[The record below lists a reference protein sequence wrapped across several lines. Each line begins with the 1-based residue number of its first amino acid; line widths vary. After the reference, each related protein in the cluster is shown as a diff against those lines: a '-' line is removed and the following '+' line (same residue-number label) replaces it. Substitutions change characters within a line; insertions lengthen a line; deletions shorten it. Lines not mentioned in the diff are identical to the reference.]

1 MFRLNDLLLIIAVTA
16 LILFVNLSGIPLLD
30 PDEPVYAE
38 TAKEMLAFNDFLS
51 PRIYGEYWY
60 DKPPMY
66 YWLVAGT
73 FKLLGISE
81 LAARLPAALMALM
94 TVILIYFAGVR
105 LFSPRAGLISA
116 LVLTTSIEFF
126 YLGKAA
132 VTDTTLNFFLTAC
145 LLAFFT
151 GRYYLFYILS
161 GLAVMTKG
169 PVGLLFP
176 GAIIFLYMMFGW
188 RFDLLR
194 YMKIPAG
201 IVLFSITAIPW
212 YWLMYN
218 IHGSAFIET
227 FLGFHNITRFTSPE
241 HPEGMLWYYFFP
253 VLILGFF
260 PWTAILAQSIWTS
273 LTASRGKFQTMLFLN
288 IWVWFIFLFF
298 TVSRTKLVSYI
309 LPMFPPLALIAGW
322 YLDRIWELRYK
333 GNAIS
338 WPLMLTILTA
348 IFTGGIVYGVQLMP
362 ALQTGVY
369 LSAAIFVLM
378 AVAVWYFVKHKE
390 YGAAF
395 WTKAA
400 AMVSFSVILAMMM
413 LPQAAPYFSAK
424 EISQD
429 FKAAYDGRSTVYV
442 MKFLR
447 PGFSF
452 YSGQYGKEVKTI
464 DDITNHINEEKR
476 AYFVIHQS
484 EYKRLADK
492 DRGRVTLISARAD
505 KVLLLKEQ

>member
-1 MFRLNDLLLIIAVTA
+1 MFRLKDLLLVIAITS
-16 LILFVNLSGIPLLD
+16 LILFVNLGGIPLLD

-38 TAKEMLAFNDFLS
+38 TPKEMLKFNDFLS

-66 YWLVAGT
+66 YWLVAGS
-73 FKLLGISE
+73 FKLLGVSE
-81 LAARLPAALMALM
+81 LASRLPAALMALA
-94 TVILIYFAGVR
+94 TVIVVYFAGVR
-105 LFSPRAGLISA
+105 LFSARAGLISS
-116 LVLTTSIEFF
+116 LVLATSIEFF

-161 GLAVMTKG
+161 GLAVVTKG

-176 GAIIFLYMMFGW
+176 GAIIFLYMLFGR

-194 YMKIPAG
+194 HMKIPAG

-212 YWLMYN
+212 YWMMYS
-218 IHGSAFIET
+218 IHGNAFIET

-241 HPEGMLWYYFFP
+241 HPEGVLWYYFIP

-260 PWTAILAQSIWTS
+260 PWTSILIQSVWASFTE
-273 LTASRGKFQTMLFLN
+273 SRGKFQPLLFLN
-288 IWVWFIFLFF
+288 IWAWFIFLFF

-309 LPMFPPLALIAGW
+309 LPMFPALALIAGW
-322 YLDRIWELRYK
+322 YLDRVWELRYK
-333 GNAIS
+333 GKVLS
-338 WPLMLTILTA
+338 WPVMLSILTLLFA
-348 IFTGGIVYGVQLMP
+348 GGMLYGVKMMP

-369 LSAAIFVLM
+369 LSVATFVLM
-378 AVAVWYFVKHKE
+378 AAAVWYFIKHKE
-390 YGAAF
+390 YGGAF
-395 WTKAA
+395 WTKIT
-400 AMVSFSVILAMMM
+400 AMAVFSVILVTLMF
-413 LPQAAPYFSAK
+413 PQAAPNFTAR

-429 FKAAYDGRSTVYV
+429 FKAAYDGKSAVYV
-442 MKFLR
+442 VKFLR

-452 YSGQYGKEVKTI
+452 YSGYYGKEMKTG
-464 DDITNHINEEKR
+464 DDIAKYINEEKR
-476 AYFVIHQS
+476 AYFVIRQS
-484 EYKRLADK
+484 EYKRLAAQELAQVK
-492 DRGRVTLISARAD
+492 LLSTRAD
-505 KVLLLKEQ
+505 KVLLLKE

>member
-1 MFRLNDLLLIIAVTA
+1 MFRWTDLSLIIVVAA
-16 LILFVNLSGIPLLD
+16 LILFVNLGGMPLLD

-38 TAKEMLAFNDFLS
+38 TSREMLVFNDFLS

-60 DKPPMY
+60 DKPPVY

-81 LAARLPAALMALM
+81 LAARLPAALMALA
-94 TVILIYFAGVR
+94 TVILTYFAGVR

-116 LVLTTSIEFF
+116 LALATSTEFF
-126 YLGKAA
+126 YLGRAA

-151 GRYYLFYILS
+151 ERYYLFYVLS

-169 PVGLLFP
+169 PIGLLFP
-176 GAIIFLYMMFGW
+176 GAIIFLYMLFGR

-201 IVLFSITAIPW
+201 IALFSITAIPW
-212 YWLMYN
+212 YWMMYN

-227 FLGFHNITRFTSPE
+227 FFGFHNITRFTSPE
-241 HPEGMLWYYFFP
+241 HPEGILWYYFIP

-260 PWTAILAQSIWTS
+260 PWTAVLAQSVWTS
-273 LTASRGKFQTMLFLN
+273 LTASRGKFRTMLFLN
-288 IWVWFIFLFF
+288 IWAWFIFLFF

-322 YLDRIWELRYK
+322 YFDRIWELRYK
-333 GNAIS
+333 GNAFS
-338 WPLMLTILTA
+338 WPVMLTILTA
-348 IFTGGIVYGVQLMP
+348 LLAGGMVYGVPLMP

-369 LSAAIFVLM
+369 LSAGIFALM
-378 AVAVWYFVKHKE
+378 TAAVWYFIKHKE

-395 WTKAA
+395 WTKTV
-400 AMVSFSVILAMMM
+400 AMVSFAVIVVMMM
-413 LPQAAPYFSAK
+413 LPQAAPYFSVR

-429 FKAAYDGRSTVYV
+429 FKAVYDGESAVYV
-442 MKFLR
+442 VKFLH

-464 DDITNHINEEKR
+464 EDMTNYINEEKR

-492 DRGRVTLISARAD
+492 DRVRVKLIAARAD
-505 KVLLLKEQ
+505 KVLLLKE